1 MSIQDQIKQEV
12 ESNDVVLFM
21 KGTPD
26 FPMCGFSG
34 QVAQILNYLQI
45 PYKGVNV
52 LDDGEIRDVTEGTAF
67 LHRPAF
73 DLDTTPV
80 IREWFDRNSTLQFEN
95 FSLDDHDLGN
105 HRVVE
110 NE

>member
-1 MSIQDQIKQEV
+1 MSIQDQIKQEI

-34 QVAQILNYLQI
+34 QVAQILNYLQV

-52 LDDGEIRDVTEGTAF
+52 LDDGEIREGVKAF
-67 LHRPAF
+67 SNWPTIPQLYIKGEF
-73 DLDTTPV
+73 MGGCDIV
-80 IREWFDRNSTLQFEN
+80 REMFQSGELA
-95 FSLDDHDLGN
+95 N
-105 HRVVE
+105 HLAACGVPHKQA
-110 NE
+110 